1 MTLIWNPPLLE
12 AVRCS
17 WQTDECCG
25 FFFSPSYF
33 DSLAPARSPFGL
45 RLCRSAPAGSI
56 LLSNVQILLLNFAV
70 SIVGTVESLWRY
82 PVKSMRGEEME
93 EMFAGY
99 PGVYGDRL
107 FAFES
112 SAAPKG
118 FPFFTG
124 RDQREMIRYRARFRN
139 PEKAARPVNVG
150 EAEKLSPNLNPI
162 SADASELMVDVETP
176 NGKTFAIDDPALID
190 NLRSNIEGNHELTL
204 LRSDKAI
211 TDCRPL
217 SIFAVQT
224 AKRLGEETGGAV
236 DKRRFRANI
245 YVDLPSSNGFAEDK
259 FVGRSLR
266 IGSRVTVAVLQRD
279 ARCMMITLDPDTA
292 EKTPA
297 ILKAVAQAHEGMAG
311 VYGAVLTE
319 GMIRKGDPV
328 ELLG

>member
-1 MTLIWNPPLLE
+1 MSLI
-12 AVRCS
+12 
-17 WQTDECCG
+17 
-25 FFFSPSYF
+25 
-33 DSLAPARSPFGL
+33 
-45 RLCRSAPAGSI
+45 
-56 LLSNVQILLLNFAV
+56 
-70 SIVGTVESLWRY
+70 GTVESLWRY
-82 PVKSMRGEEME
+82 PVKSMRGEEMNE
-93 EMFAGY
+93 LFAGY
-99 PGVYGDRL
+99 AGVYADRL

-124 RDQREMIRYRARFRN
+124 REQRQMIRYRARFRN
-139 PEKAARPVNVG
+139 PEKAAQPLNLS
-150 EAEKLSPNLNPI
+150 EAEKSGANPI
-162 SADASELMVDVETP
+162 SADASDLMIDVETP
-176 NGKTFAIDDPALID
+176 DGKTFAIDDPALID
-190 NLRSNIEGNHELTL
+190 NLRENLDGNHELTL

-224 AKRLGEETGGAV
+224 ARKLAEETGVAV
-236 DKRRFRANI
+236 DKRRFRANV
-245 YVDLPSSNGFAEDK
+245 YVDLTSSDGFAEDE

-266 IGSRVTVAVLQRD
+266 IGSKVTVAVLQRD

-311 VYGAVLTE
+311 VYGAVLAE

-328 ELLG
+328 ELLN